1 MVTKKKLVLKTKE
14 IVKDK
19 PKIKLVLKTKKVVKD
34 KPKDNKKYK
43 LVLKTKKNSGS
54 NTESNTGSNTG
65 SNTESNTE
73 SNTGSNT
80 DSNTHSI
87 SPQSK
92 SKSPITTHKYT
103 KYYPS
108 ILDPNFSQK
117 IANHNVFKKY
127 KLNTNKL
134 KVQKLYESFENN
146 KDVSVSDDYKKKD
159 PFVYILKPIQKL
171 LRNFISPYTPY
182 KSLLIYHEMG
192 VGKTCTAITIA
203 EALKSIVTNSKTKI
217 YVIRPDEIVR
227 QLFDINVVSNGNP
240 NYQCTGDTYLKNP
253 NLKEMVDNCSSR
265 NKNKDISCA
274 QLKSNIDKE
283 IKKIY
288 EFIGAESWANNVDK
302 ELKMKTKGIHNENE
316 KAAKER
322 QIISKRFNNSVIIID
337 EAHNLHDNS
346 DNKPKVVP
354 PVLNKV
360 LKYSSNLRL
369 ILLTATPIYDK
380 PQNIISIINYFLI
393 NDKRNP
399 LKENDVFDN
408 YGNLKSNGRKLLEE
422 NTRGY
427 ISYLRGNNPYEFP
440 IRLSA
445 KYNIPDQMLDLKKYP
460 KYNFNNKKMDK
471 TDKINHLELVDCP
484 LQKNQLDIINYY
496 IKNNHIKDIDED
508 EFDKFEEGELDS
520 ESDIETDNIEVEN
533 AEVENTEVANNEV
546 PINNEEIEKPINKKI
561 KLTLKSKANKT
572 IMKTIK
578 KSLAKSVVKSVKNP
592 KTIDNSDTFKTK
604 GVAYQLERQL
614 SNFVYLTL
622 DECNNNAKFST
633 GSSGLNQIATKQHN
647 KWTYQFNDPEYGK
660 RFKLPE
666 LKNWGAK
673 IAKVVERIIASKGTV
688 FVYTSFIDSG
698 VIPVAFA
705 LEMNGYRR
713 YKQNNIPLLDN
724 KYKDA
729 TYRGDYIIYTGNKSL
744 SLFAKE
750 YLDNRSDMINET
762 SVKVFIGTSKAS
774 QGLNLFGYRE
784 VHILDPW
791 HNINLIEQSIG
802 RVIRTGSHSHLPPQ
816 ERNVTVYQ
824 YATTMGD
831 RESFDLK
838 IYKICENKAIKAG
851 VVEKILKENAFD
863 CELNKDVNFY
873 DSKTYGNKIP
883 LITSNNKKIMV
894 SLADAEYSRSCFYM
908 KDCDFKCNGNF
919 KKNDSDIYSNVPI
932 MKFNFEKDVEEY
944 KNLILQLI
952 KSSLNL
958 KIDNLKNYLQSS
970 FSEKPH
976 QNNADSFSE
985 KAKPKR
991 RELEGTL
998 VPSLWEDEEIFN
1010 HAIQEIINTDLII
1023 TDNFNRKGKIILA
1036 GEYLRFIPEGNTEY
1050 NISIQK
1056 QQMKTPNNF
1065 SQIDLKEYISILDDK
1080 HKKTVELE
1088 KQNYDEILNNS
1099 LFKKT
1104 EDIFYELHS
1113 KQFLYN
1119 VKISFENLLEIIF
1132 TKLIYSF
1139 KLIILKTLLEK
1150 IINNQKLS
1158 SNENKLESIIK
1169 SHIININDIFPNAK
1183 KDKNPIKNIYGFII
1197 QNESKLEFY
1206 QVNDDNKFEKTL
1218 GNINKIIEFKRNIM
1232 NKTPYAQLYG
1242 FIKSEKQN
1250 SEPVFKIADILS
1262 KGDKKSVKG
1271 LTCISKTYSEIK
1283 KTINKLDDKIIRSGV
1298 KNDSRTS
1305 FCNDVEI
1312 LLRRNDAIKKNGK
1325 KWFYNPEDYFINF
1338 EYDK

>member
-1 MVTKKKLVLKTKE
+1 MVSKKKLVLKTK
-14 IVKDK
+14 VK
-19 PKIKLVLKTKKVVKD
+19 KIKLVLKPRE
-34 KPKDNKKYK
+34 KPKEKPDAKPKYK
-43 LVLKTKKNSGS
+43 LVLKTKKNIEQ
-54 NTESNTGSNTG
+54 TEKTNAYDNK
-65 SNTESNTE
+65 
-73 SNTGSNT
+73 
-80 DSNTHSI
+80 H
-87 SPQSK
+87 
-92 SKSPITTHKYT
+92 PITTHKYN

-117 IANHNVFKKY
+117 IANHAIFKKY
-127 KLNTNKL
+127 KLNTNKG
-134 KVQKLYESFENN
+134 KVEKLYESFENN
-146 KDVSVSDDYKKKD
+146 KDSTDNDGNKKKD
-159 PFVYILKPIQKL
+159 AESTTYILKPIQKM
-171 LRNFISPYTPY
+171 LRNFMSPYTPY
-182 KSLLIYHEMG
+182 RSLLVYHEMG
-192 VGKTCTAITIA
+192 VGKTCSAITIA
-203 EALKSIVTNSKTKI
+203 ESLKSIVTNSKTKI

-227 QLFDINVVSNGNP
+227 QIFNINVVSDGNP
-240 NYQCTGDTYLKNP
+240 NYQCTGDTYITNPNNP
-253 NLKEMVDNCSSR
+253 NLKELVANCSSR
-265 NKNKDISCA
+265 NKNKEISCA
-274 QLKSNIDKE
+274 QLKTTVDKE

-288 EFIGAESWANNVDK
+288 EFIGAESWANNVLK
-302 ELKMKTKGIHNENE
+302 EINSKTKGIQNENE
-316 KAAKER
+316 KNAKER
-322 QIISKRFNNSVIIID
+322 QIIAKRFNNSVIIID
-337 EAHNLHDNS
+337 EAHNLHDSN
-346 DNKPKVVP
+346 DNKKPKVVP
-354 PVLNKV
+354 PVLEKV

-393 NDKRNP
+393 NDKRKT
-399 LKENDVFDN
+399 LKESDIFDN
-408 YGNLKSNGRKLLEE
+408 FGNLKSDGRTLLEE

-427 ISYLRGNNPYEFP
+427 ISYLRGNNPYDFP

-445 KYNIPDQMLDLKKYP
+445 KYNIPEQMLDLKKYP
-460 KYNFNNKKMDK
+460 KYNINNKKLDK
-471 TDKINHLELVDCP
+471 HDTLKYLELIDCP
-484 LQKNQLDIINYY
+484 MQKHQLNIINFH

-508 EFDKFEEGELDS
+508 EFDKYTDNDILESELSIDGEGEEGDRDGGEEGDRDGEEEGE
-520 ESDIETDNIEVEN
+520 IENISV
-533 AEVENTEVANNEV
+533 
-546 PINNEEIEKPINKKI
+546 KSINKKI
-561 KLTLKSKANKT
+561 KLTLKSKIKPESSKKTLKT
-572 IMKTIK
+572 IEQKQDK
-578 KSLAKSVVKSVKNP
+578 HDKQDKNKNNKNNNDDVVK
-592 KTIDNSDTFKTK
+592 TK
-604 GVAYQLERQL
+604 AVAYQLERQL

-622 DECNNNAKFST
+622 EECNNNTKFAS
-633 GSSGLNQIATKQHN
+633 GSNGLNQIATKQHN
-647 KWTYQFNDPEYGK
+647 RWTYQFNDPEYGK

-666 LKNWGAK
+666 LKNWGVK
-673 IAKVVERIIASKGTV
+673 IAKVIERVIASKGNV
-688 FVYTSFIDSG
+688 FIYTSFIDSG
-698 VIPVAFA
+698 VIPIAFA

-713 YKQNNIPLLDN
+713 YKQNGMPLLDN

-744 SLFAKE
+744 SLFAEE
-750 YLDNRSDMINET
+750 YLNKASNMINET

-784 VHILDPW
+784 VHIIDPW

-802 RVIRTGSHSHLPPQ
+802 RVIRTGSHLHLPPQ

-831 RESFDLK
+831 KESFDLK
-838 IYKICENKAIKAG
+838 IYKICENKAVKAG

-873 DSKTYGNKIP
+873 DTKTYGNKIP
-883 LITSNNKKIMV
+883 MVTSNNKKIMV

-908 KDCDFKCNGNF
+908 KECDFKCNGEF
-919 KKNDSDIYSNVPI
+919 KKNEKNSYADVPI

-944 KNLILQLI
+944 KNLIIQLI

-970 FSEKPH
+970 FLEKSRTTNTEDKSTPI
-976 QNNADSFSE
+976 NKGARGASALAMGARGAE
-985 KAKPKR
+985 ALA

-998 VPSLWEDEEIFN
+998 VPSEWEDEEIFDN
-1010 HAIQEIINTDLII
+1010 AIQDIINTDLII
-1023 TDNFNRKGKIILA
+1023 TDNFDRKGKIVLA
-1036 GEYLRFIPEGNTEY
+1036 GEYLRFIPEGNEEY

-1056 QQMKTPNNF
+1056 QQMKTPHQF
-1065 SQIDLKEYISILDDK
+1065 SQIDLKEYISILDEK
-1080 HKKTVELE
+1080 HKKSVEFE
-1088 KQNYDEILNNS
+1088 QNNYDEILNNS

-1104 EDIFYELHS
+1104 EDILYGLHT

-1119 VKISFENLLEIIF
+1119 VKINFEELLEIIF

-1158 SNENKLESIIK
+1158 INESKLEPIIS

-1197 QNESKLEFY
+1197 QNEAKLEFY
-1206 QVNDDNKFEKTL
+1206 KVNEDNKFEKTL
-1218 GNINKIIEFKRNIM
+1218 GDITKIIEFKRNIM

-1250 SEPVFKIADILS
+1250 SEPVFKITDILS

-1271 LTCISKTYSEIK
+1271 LTCGSQTSSEIK
-1283 KTINKLDDKIIRSGV
+1283 KTLNKLNDKIIHYGIKYYS
-1298 KNDSRTS
+1298 KPA
-1305 FCNDVEI
+1305 FCNDIEI

-1325 KWFYNPEDYFINF
+1325 KWFYNQEEQFIMF